1 MALFDFFKKRQSPP
15 PSVRPRP
22 APTSATIAPPSNP
35 GTTRIEREHFLL
47 HAPFEWKAVPPTK
60 ELEYEFR
67 NQALPEQL
75 IVTVLLTREAM
86 DASRR
91 RSVVQDLT
99 NTRLRAIGQLSSGR
113 AQHSP
118 PQQNEGDGQCEMRC
132 CGVDQSNGVR
142 FAFVVRAASDR
153 VVTVALTRYMLDDAG
168 MAFENYSGTVFD
180 LLQLK
185 GYGQTSGEHPR
196 DEHAP

>member
-1 MALFDFFKKRQSPP
+1 MGLFDRFKKQQPSPPQSPAPSPTPVVP
-15 PSVRPRP
+15 P
-22 APTSATIAPPSNP
+22 ANP

-67 NQALPEQL
+67 NQTLPEQL
-75 IVTVLLTREAM
+75 IVTVLVTREPLDQA
-86 DASRR
+86 RR

-99 NTRLRAIGQLSSGR
+99 NTRLGAIAKLSGGQ
-113 AQHSP
+113 AQHSS
-118 PQQNEGDGQCEMRC
+118 PQQNEGGGQCEMRC
-132 CGVDQSNGVR
+132 SGVDKANGVR

-153 VVTVALTRYMLDDAG
+153 VVTVALTRYLLDDVG
-168 MAFENYSGTVFD
+168 MPFEAYYGTIFD

-185 GYGQTSGEHPR
+185 GPGQAAGR
-196 DEHAP
+196 

>member
-1 MALFDFFKKRQSPP
+1 MD
-15 PSVRPRP
+15 
-22 APTSATIAPPSNP
+22 P

-67 NQALPEQL
+67 NQTLPEQL
-75 IVTVLLTREAM
+75 IVTVLLTRESM

-91 RSVVQDLT
+91 RLVVQELT
-99 NTRLRAIGQLSSGR
+99 NTRLRSIAQFSGGQAR
-113 AQHSP
+113 HSP
-118 PQQNEGDGQCEMRC
+118 PQENEGDGQCEMRC
-132 CGVDQSNGVR
+132 CGEDKSHGVR

-153 VVTVALTRYMLDDAG
+153 VVTVALTRYLLDEVGLPFDA
-168 MAFENYSGTVFD
+168 YCDTIFD

-185 GYGQTSGEHPR
+185 GTGQSART
-196 DEHAP
+196 

>member
-1 MALFDFFKKRQSPP
+1 MRLFDRFKKQQPSLQSAAPC
-15 PSVRPRP
+15 P
-22 APTSATIAPPSNP
+22 APVVPPVNS

-67 NQALPEQL
+67 NQTLPEEL
-75 IVTVLLTREAM
+75 IITVLLTRESLNEA
-86 DASRR
+86 RR

-99 NTRLRAIGQLSSGR
+99 NARLGAIAKLSGGQ
-113 AQHSP
+113 AQHSA

-132 CGVDQSNGVR
+132 CGVDKSNGVR
-142 FAFVVRAASDR
+142 FAFVVRAAPDR
-153 VVTVALTRYMLDDAG
+153 VVTVALTRYLLEDVG
-168 MAFENYSGTVFD
+168 TPFEVYCGTIFD

-185 GYGQTSGEHPR
+185 GSGEAAGR
-196 DEHAP
+196 

>member
-1 MALFDFFKKRQSPP
+1 MGLFDRFKKQQPSPQSPA
-15 PSVRPRP
+15 PSP
-22 APTSATIAPPSNP
+22 APIVPPANP
-35 GTTRIEREHFLL
+35 GTTRIEREHFLM

-67 NQALPEQL
+67 NQTLPEQL
-75 IVTVLLTREAM
+75 IVTVLLTREPL
-86 DASRR
+86 DEDRR

-99 NTRLRAIGQLSSGR
+99 TTRLGAIAKLSGGK
-113 AQHSP
+113 AQHAA

-132 CGVDQSNGVR
+132 SGVDQSNGVR

-153 VVTVALTRYMLDDAG
+153 VVTVALTRYLLDDVG
-168 MAFENYSGTVFD
+168 MPFEAYYGTIFD

-185 GYGQTSGEHPR
+185 VPGQPAGR
-196 DEHAP
+196 